1 MLRAL
6 NQSVRSAGNHSSG
19 RRRHHFV
26 PSIGGAVSALEDR
39 ALLSGMSGMAAHAA
53 AHPLA
58 NQSPP
63 PNGSVGPIIAH
74 SSENA
79 AAIAYPNLPH
89 HHHSHGGG
97 KPVFEPYDGS
107 IAPLVA
113 RPATSQTPPPNA
125 LSGPAA
131 PGVVNP
137 FTGTSPPNGSVGP
150 IIA

>member
-1 MLRAL
+1 MA
-6 NQSVRSAGNHSSG
+6 
-19 RRRHHFV
+19 RRR
-26 PSIGGAVSALEDR
+26 PSRIGRCFSGISAI
-39 ALLSGMSGMAAHAA
+39 AAHAA

-63 PNGSVGPIIAH
+63 PNGSVGPIIA
-74 SSENA
+74 SDSVTG

-89 HHHSHGGG
+89 HHHHSPGGSLPG
-97 KPVFEPYDGS
+97 GSKPIFEPYDGS

-125 LSGPAA
+125 LGGPAA